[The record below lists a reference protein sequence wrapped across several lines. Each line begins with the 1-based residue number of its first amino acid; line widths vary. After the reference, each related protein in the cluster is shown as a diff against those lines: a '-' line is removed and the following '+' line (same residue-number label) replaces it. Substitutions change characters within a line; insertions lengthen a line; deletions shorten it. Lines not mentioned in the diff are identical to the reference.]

1 MDMLHVIER
10 AFLDELEK
18 IAAVRPD
25 IRKAM
30 SVPQARSGKRSMRV
44 ATMLKKEKEGTLW
57 KEAGE
62 GSLGNLVSTAAGE
75 PQDSTGRPARAP
87 RTSSEVPSREDGR
100 ENVQTIFVG
109 GKQLPPETTNQ
120 PSEHGNY

>member
-1 MDMLHVIER
+1 MDLLAIMESS
-10 AFLDELEK
+10 FLDELEK

-30 SVPQARSGKRSMRV
+30 TVPQSRSGRRPLSVSK
-44 ATMLKKEKEGTLW
+44 MLAKEKDGTLW
-57 KEAGE
+57 KEGE
-62 GSLGNLVSTAAGE
+62 GSIGNLVPTAAGE
-75 PQDSTGRPARAP
+75 PVGSTDNPARP
-87 RTSSEVPSREDGR
+87 TRTSSEVPSREDGR

-120 PSEHGNY
+120 PAEHGNY